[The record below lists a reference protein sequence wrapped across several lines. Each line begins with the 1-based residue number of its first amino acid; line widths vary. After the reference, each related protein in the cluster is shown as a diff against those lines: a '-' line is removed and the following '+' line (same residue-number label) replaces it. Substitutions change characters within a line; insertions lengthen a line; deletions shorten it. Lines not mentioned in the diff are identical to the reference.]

1 MREKKHTKNAIAH
14 FEEWVIHK
22 IHNVNLFLVKQ
33 KTISLLFKAEQKSS
47 CQSKNVSNY
56 ICAAMGQ
63 FRGRFC
69 RLFLHIPP
77 TNRFFFAYFTANM

>member
-1 MREKKHTKNAIAH
+1 MREISLNHINNYFTVHERKKTTKYAIAH

-47 CQSKNVSNY
+47 CQSKNVSMRCY
-56 ICAAMGQ
+56 GTI
-63 FRGRFC
+63 
-69 RLFLHIPP
+69 
-77 TNRFFFAYFTANM
+77 